1 MNDLATKVR
10 GRSFEGA
17 RGKINVLAFA
27 KEMESKRQEE
37 ENKES

>member
-17 RGKINVLAFA
+17 RGDH
-27 KEMESKRQEE
+27 
-37 ENKES
+37 KESLQKKWKARARKQKTKEI